1 MLKHLYIKNYALIEE
16 LDLDFNEG
24 FSVIT
29 GETGAGK
36 SILLG
41 AISLL
46 LGQRADTKSIQQGA
60 SRCIIEA
67 HFDIANFG
75 LQSFFESNDL
85 TYDGDECIL
94 RREINSAGKS
104 RAFINDT
111 PASVSDLKLL
121 GEHLV
126 DIHSQHQNLLLGSE
140 DFQLNVLDIL
150 DQNDADLQQYRHLYR
165 LYREAEEQLQQMV
178 ANSQREKDELDF
190 IRYQV
195 EQLEAFK
202 PQQGEDEELQQ
213 ECDMLNHA
221 EDIKSA
227 LYQMDGIL
235 SNDENGLLDALRSVR
250 QQLQNL
256 SRIYPQ
262 AEELESRVDSTYIEL
277 QDINS
282 EIASQAES
290 IEYNPERLTYVS
302 ERLDQLYSLE
312 QKHHVD
318 SSDALMERLD
328 DLRQQLDAIE
338 NADEAIENL
347 RHQVEQRKQEVLQQ
361 AHKLTEQRQQV
372 AKQVEQ
378 EMVERL
384 KPLGMPNVNF
394 SIQFATDAPGERGQD
409 RVTYFFNA
417 NKNAT
422 PQPIA
427 SIASGGEIAR
437 IMLSLK
443 ALICGAKNMP
453 TIIFDEVDTGVSGRI
468 AECMA
473 KTMREMSAPHGRQVI
488 SITHL
493 PQIAAVGTSHYKVYK
508 EDTEERTLSHIV
520 PLTHEERIHEIAH
533 MLSGEDL
540 TEAAIENAKQLL
552 K

>member
-67 HFDIANFG
+67 HFDIADFG

-85 TYDGDECIL
+85 TYDGAECIL

-150 DQNDADLQQYRHLYR
+150 AQNDADLQQYRHLYR
-165 LYREAEEQLQQMV
+165 QYREAEEQLQQMV
-178 ANSQREKDELDF
+178 TNSQREKDELDF

-262 AEELESRVDSTYIEL
+262 AEELENRVDSTYIEL

-347 RHQVEQRKQEVLQQ
+347 RHLVEQRKQEVLQQ

-394 SIQFATDAPGERGQD
+394 SIQFATDTPGERGQD

-443 ALICGAKNMP
+443 ALICGTKNMP